1 MTFKRLTSGDD
12 MRYPTRLAILIG
24 AVLGTVS
31 AQATQPPDPTASDSS
46 DNTAAGSYA
55 LYSETSGALNAALGF
70 ESLFRNTS
78 GSLNT
83 AVGGSALFGNTTGT
97 NNVAAGTYAL
107 HLNADGT
114 YNTAAGTYSMYYNTS
129 GFSNTAIGASA
140 LESNTTGYR
149 NTAVG
154 DSALVGN
161 TTAMGNTA
169 VGDRA
174 MESTFGG
181 NSNTAIGQASMIY
194 STSGAGNT
202 ALGAFTLGDNFTGNY
217 NIAIGYNAGSGN
229 QGQASNNID
238 IGYVGAYSD
247 SGFIRIGTPGTH
259 STAFIAG
266 VSSSVVTGAAVFVT
280 ASGQLGVLASSSRY
294 KTAVN
299 AMSAQVT
306 DKLDQ
311 LRPVTFHLKSDP
323 NGALQFGLIAEEVD
337 GVYPE
342 LVIRDES
349 GTIQGI
355 RYDELAPMLL
365 NEVQQQRATL
375 RRQADELKAL
385 NQQVVELNG
394 LRQELRAALVELQ
407 SNRAMVAKR

>member
-1 MTFKRLTSGDD
+1 
-12 MRYPTRLAILIG
+12 MRYPTRLGILIC

-31 AQATQPPDPTASDSS
+31 AQAAQPPDPTASDSS
-46 DNTAAGSYA
+46 YNTAAGSYA
-55 LYSETSGALNAALGF
+55 LYSESNGTLNAALGY

-97 NNVAAGTYAL
+97 NNVAAGSYAL

-114 YNTAAGTYSMYYNTS
+114 YNTAAGTYAMYYNTS
-129 GFSNTAIGASA
+129 GFQNTAIGASA

-154 DSALVGN
+154 DSALTGN

-174 MESTFGG
+174 LESTFSG
-181 NSNTAIGQASMIY
+181 NSNTALGQATMIY
-194 STSGAGNT
+194 NTSGAYNT
-202 ALGAFTLGDNFTGNY
+202 ALGAYTLGDNFTGSY
-217 NIAIGYNAGSGN
+217 NIAVGYNAGSDN

-238 IGYVGAYSD
+238 IGHVGTYND
-247 SGFIRIGTPGTH
+247 SGFIRIGTPGTQT
-259 STAFIAG
+259 SAFIAG
-266 VSSSVVTGAAVFVT
+266 VSTSPVTGAAVYVT

-294 KTAVN
+294 KTAVT
-299 AMSAQVT
+299 AMGAQTT

-323 NGALQFGLIAEEVD
+323 NGVMQFGLIAEEVD

-349 GTIQGI
+349 GTIQGV

-365 NEVQQQRATL
+365 NEVQQQRATIKL
-375 RRQADELKAL
+375 QADQLRELT
-385 NQQVVELNG
+385 QQVAELND
-394 LRQELRAALVELQ
+394 LRHELRAALLEMQ
-407 SNRAMVAKR
+407 SNRTVVAKR

>member
-1 MTFKRLTSGDD
+1 

-24 AVLGTVS
+24 AALGTVS
-31 AQATQPPDPTASDSS
+31 AQATQPPDPTASDISY
-46 DNTAAGSYA
+46 NTAAGSYA
-55 LYSETSGALNAALGF
+55 LYSESSGTLNAALGY

-97 NNVAAGTYAL
+97 NNVAAGSYAL

-114 YNTAAGTYSMYYNTS
+114 YNTAAGTYAMYYNTS

-174 MESTFGG
+174 MESTFSG
-181 NSNTAIGQASMIY
+181 NSNTALGQAAMIY
-194 STSGAGNT
+194 STSGAYNT
-202 ALGAFTLGDNFTGNY
+202 ALGAYTLGDNFTGSY
-217 NIAIGYNAGSGN
+217 NIAIGYNAGSDN

-238 IGYVGAYSD
+238 IGHVGTYND
-247 SGFIRIGTPGTH
+247 SGFIRIGTPGTQT
-259 STAFIAG
+259 TAFIAG
-266 VSSSVVTGAAVFVT
+266 VSTSPVTGAAVFVT

-294 KTAVN
+294 KTAVT
-299 AMSAQVT
+299 AMGART
-306 DKLDQ
+306 TEKLDQ
-311 LRPVTFHLKSDP
+311 LRPVTFHLKNDP

-349 GTIQGI
+349 GTIQGV

-365 NEVQQQRATL
+365 NEVQQQRATIKL
-375 RRQADELKAL
+375 QADKLKELT
-385 NQQVVELNG
+385 QQVAELNG
-394 LRQELRAALVELQ
+394 LRQELRAALAELQ
-407 SNRAMVAKR
+407 SNRTLVAKR